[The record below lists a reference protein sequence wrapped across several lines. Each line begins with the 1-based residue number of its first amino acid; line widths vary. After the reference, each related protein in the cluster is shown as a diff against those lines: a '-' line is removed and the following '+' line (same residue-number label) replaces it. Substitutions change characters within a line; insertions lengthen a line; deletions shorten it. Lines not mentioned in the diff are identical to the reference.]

1 MTDHLSVSEDHN
13 RPVIMDTFTS
23 ERKEN
28 VLKFVEME
36 KVLDNFSVMMVTE
49 MMVMAAR
56 KPAKFSKVST
66 ALSLT
71 QLLYACM
78 LEQLISSQ
86 QSATKILTVISS
98 SSSVNFLPSKN
109 SSTTSSGKKA

>member
-1 MTDHLSVSEDHN
+1 MTDRLSVSEDRN

-36 KVLDNFSVMMVTE
+36 KVWDNFSAMTATE
-49 MMVMAAR
+49 LMVMAAR
-56 KPAKFSKVST
+56 KPAKFSKAST

-71 QLLYACM
+71 PLLSVCM
-78 LEQLISSQ
+78 
-86 QSATKILTVISS
+86 
-98 SSSVNFLPSKN
+98 
-109 SSTTSSGKKA
+109 